1 MHVPIHTGREKKD
14 KDINQD
20 ISSGSAL
27 IVGFLFLLHTLF
39 STINIHYSQSG
50 KGGRDKQE
58 VQCTYLI

>member
-20 ISSGSAL
+20 INSGSAL
-27 IVGFLFLLHTLF
+27 IGFLFLLHTLF
-39 STINIHYSQSG
+39 STLIHYSQSG